1 LSSRKRTKRLP
12 GKMTID
18 PMVRA
23 KAELLTE
30 VIDRGLF
37 ALVERRLGE
46 EIVGKKMSARDK
58 S

>member
-1 LSSRKRTKRLP
+1 
-12 GKMTID
+12 MTID

-23 KAELLTE
+23 KAELLPE